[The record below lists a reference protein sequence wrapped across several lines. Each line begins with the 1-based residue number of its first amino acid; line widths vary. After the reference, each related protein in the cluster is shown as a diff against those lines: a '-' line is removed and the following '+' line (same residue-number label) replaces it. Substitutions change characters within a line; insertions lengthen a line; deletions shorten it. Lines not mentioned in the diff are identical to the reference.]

1 MNGNRILMLFAS
13 TALVAL
19 VQPALGPHTAF
30 AAEYNETGTNCWVG
44 KSNVVVR
51 GKGDVAMSY
60 VFHGT
65 SIHDNPKSPLH
76 KGSYKCVGSGTFAK
90 GIFTGQTYCVAV
102 NKNKDKAFVVCV
114 PGKCTYTRGTGKLAG
129 ITGGSTMKLLGPFPS
144 PEKGVFVNCSTNRYK
159 FTIPD

>member
-1 MNGNRILMLFAS
+1 MNGNSMLTVFVS

-19 VQPALGPHTAF
+19 ILPALGSPTAF

-51 GKGDVAMSY
+51 GKGDVAISFVM
-60 VFHGT
+60 HGA
-65 SIHDNPKSPLH
+65 IIRDNPKSLMH
-76 KGSYKCVGSGTFAK
+76 KSSFKCVGSGTLAK
-90 GIFTGQTYCVAV
+90 GKFTGRTYCQAV
-102 NKNKDKAFVVCV
+102 TKNGDKAFAVCGG
-114 PGKCTYTRGTGKLAG
+114 GKCTFTSGTGKLAG
-129 ITGGSTMKLLGPFPS
+129 ITGGSTTKLVGPFPS